1 MSSKKGNANKSKG
14 RTSANSTHQ
23 LVQADKKE
31 DQIYAV
37 VTKPL
42 GNSTFLVEKQNG
54 DEVMC
59 SLKGSMKGK
68 KFERVNKGDLVMVQE
83 ILGTSSQQKYCI
95 MHLYNAKERK
105 QLEKLGEFKSHED
118 VDATNETFVFE
129 GDEPVI
135 DNKTSEVDY
144 ESMIC
149 DI

>member
-68 KFERVNKGDLVMVQE
+68 KFERVNKGDLVMAQE

-105 QLEKLGEFKSHED
+105 QLEKLGEFKSYED
-118 VDATNETFVFE
+118 VDASNETFEFE

-135 DNKTSEVDY
+135 DNKTSEVDI
-144 ESMIC
+144 ESLIS